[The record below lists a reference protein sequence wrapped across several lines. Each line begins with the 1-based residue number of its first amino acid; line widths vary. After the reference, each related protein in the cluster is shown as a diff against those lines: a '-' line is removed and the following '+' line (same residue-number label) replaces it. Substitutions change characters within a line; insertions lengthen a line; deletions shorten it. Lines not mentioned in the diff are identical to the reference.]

1 MKRVTPREKEIFW
14 DYNLEKIDLKKP
26 EVKKW
31 YLKRKLDFGDLSGIR
46 KIDLEKYLSDLDID
60 TSLKKLLINYLKLN
74 AKV

>member
-1 MKRVTPREKEIFW
+1 MERISRREKEIFW

-26 EVKKW
+26 GVKKW

-46 KIDLEKYLSDLDID
+46 RIDLEKYLSGLDID
-60 TSLKKLLINYLKLN
+60 TSLKKLLVNYLKLD